1 VWRVRAIGWAGA
13 TLKFV
18 EHKPQRF
25 GGLLCY
31 ERQAALPWAD
41 CTPRAAQERARL
53 QKAFSM
59 AKLSPWDIFIIK
71 RMNCFICSKN

>member
-1 VWRVRAIGWAGA
+1 MWRVRVFGWAGA
-13 TLKFV
+13 ESKFV
-18 EHKPQRF
+18 GHKPKRS
-25 GGLLCY
+25 GGLLCC

-41 CTPRAAQERARL
+41 CTLRAARGRARL

-59 AKLSPWDIFIIK
+59 AQLSPWDIFIIK